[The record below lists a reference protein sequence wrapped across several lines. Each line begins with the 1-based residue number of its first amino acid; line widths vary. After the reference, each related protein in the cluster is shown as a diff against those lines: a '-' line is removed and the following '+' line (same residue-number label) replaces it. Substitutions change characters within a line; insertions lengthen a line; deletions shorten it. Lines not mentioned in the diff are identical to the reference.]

1 MSRVMGPKGPLM
13 YSPRTDSLSYPVA
26 QETYDAAGTA
36 LPTSESATSQVIYTI
51 TSADLPV
58 STDKTA
64 SMKFTAFLYG
74 GGKNNGASS
83 ATVYYRI
90 LKNGASVAT
99 GSSSV
104 NANYY
109 YTVNCYQLY
118 DVKAGDV
125 IEIRLWAS
133 AATVDYRYK
142 AMSVAIS
149 RYVPGGILGRLL
161 LNFYYLSSGVGY
173 QLTLSQ
179 GVSPIRMTAG
189 NVYIYTDKTLFNSN
203 HYVSI
208 VFADSYRHA
217 AFVCI
222 QDKQFFHLQ
231 NGDSSQSTSVLTSS
245 TALPY
250 YYANCRM
257 SGTLTYTPTGIFIP

>member
-1 MSRVMGPKGPLM
+1 MSRVMGPRGPLM
-13 YSPRTDSLSYPVA
+13 YSPRTDSLSYPAA

-36 LPTSESATSQVIYTI
+36 LPTSEPATSQIIYTI

-90 LKNGASVAT
+90 VKNGASVAT
-99 GSSSV
+99 SSSSV
-104 NANYY
+104 NTNYY

-142 AMSVAIS
+142 AMSVVIS

-161 LNFYYLSSGVGY
+161 LNFHYLSSGAGY

-203 HYVSI
+203 HYLAI
-208 VFADSYRHA
+208 VFGDLYRHA

-231 NGDSSQSTSVLTSS
+231 NGDSSQATSVLTSS
-245 TALPY
+245 VALPY
-250 YYANCRM
+250 YYANSRM
-257 SGTLTYTPTGIFIP
+257 SGTLTHIPTGIFIP

>member
-1 MSRVMGPKGPLM
+1 MSRVMGPRGPLM
-13 YSPRTDSLSYPVA
+13 YSPRTDSLTYPAA

-36 LPTSESATSQVIYTI
+36 LPTSEPATSQIIYTI

-90 LKNGASVAT
+90 LKNGTSVAS
-99 GSSSV
+99 GSSAV
-104 NANYY
+104 NTNYY

-118 DVKAGDV
+118 DVKVGDV

-142 AMSVAIS
+142 AMNVIAT
-149 RYVPGGILGRLL
+149 RYVPGGVLNRLL
-161 LNFYYLSSGVGY
+161 LNFSYLPVAAGY
-173 QLTLSQ
+173 QVALAQ
-179 GVSPIRMTAG
+179 GVSPTRLAAG
-189 NVYIYTDKTLFNSN
+189 AAYLYMDKSLFNSN
-203 HYVSI
+203 HYLSV
-208 VFADSYRHA
+208 VFGDSYRHA
-217 AFVCI
+217 AFVCS
-222 QDKQFFHLQ
+222 QDRQFFQLQ
-231 NGDSSQSTSVLTSS
+231 YGDLNQATNLLTSAS
-245 TALPY
+245 ALPY
-250 YYANCRM
+250 YYSGCRLT
-257 SGTLTYTPTGIFIP
+257 GTISYTPTGIFIP

>member
-1 MSRVMGPKGPLM
+1 M
-13 YSPRTDSLSYPVA
+13 YSPRTDSLSYPAA

-36 LPTSESATSQVIYTI
+36 LPTSEPATSQVIYTI

-64 SMKFTAFLYG
+64 SMKFSAFLYG

-245 TALPY
+245 VALPY
-250 YYANCRM
+250 YYSNCRI
-257 SGTLTYTPTGIFIP
+257 SGTLTHTPTGIFIP

>member
-1 MSRVMGPKGPLM
+1 M
-13 YSPRTDSLSYPVA
+13 YSPRTDSLSYPAA

-36 LPTSESATSQVIYTI
+36 LPTSEPATSQVIYTI

-64 SMKFTAFLYG
+64 SMKFSAFLYG

-231 NGDSSQSTSVLTSS
+231 NGDSSQSTSVLTPS

>member
-1 MSRVMGPKGPLM
+1 M
-13 YSPRTDSLSYPVA
+13 YSPRTDSLSYPAA

-36 LPTSESATSQVIYTI
+36 LPTSEPATSQVIYTI

-189 NVYIYTDKTLFNSN
+189 TVYIYTDKTLFNSN
-203 HYVSI
+203 HSVSI

-222 QDKQFFHLQ
+222 QDKQLFHLQ

>member
-1 MSRVMGPKGPLM
+1 M
-13 YSPRTDSLSYPVA
+13 
-26 QETYDAAGTA
+26 
-36 LPTSESATSQVIYTI
+36 
-51 TSADLPV
+51 
-58 STDKTA
+58 
-64 SMKFTAFLYG
+64 
-74 GGKNNGASS
+74 
-83 ATVYYRI
+83 
-90 LKNGASVAT
+90 
-99 GSSSV
+99 
-104 NANYY
+104 
-109 YTVNCYQLY
+109 NCYQLY

-142 AMSVAIS
+142 AMSVVIS

-161 LNFYYLSSGVGY
+161 LNFYYLSSGAGY

-203 HYVSI
+203 HYLSI
-208 VFADSYRHA
+208 TFGDSYRHA

-231 NGDSSQSTSVLTSS
+231 NGDSSQATSVLTSS
-245 TALPY
+245 VALPY
-250 YYANCRM
+250 YYSNCRI
-257 SGTLTYTPTGIFIP
+257 SGTLTHTPTGIFIP